1 MAKTIKLE
9 YSESTAEAYVSCDNG
24 GGCSGGNLQ
33 VGLAYNGSVV
43 ELVSIIDECNGDYS
57 NVPISFEVKNYAT
70 NAQIGLTSTTDY
82 QTALIA
88 LDGILSGIAQGTS
101 ITIICNYT
109 DCCGNGSF
117 TAQLSVVAGF
127 PYVIANEDKCS
138 RPTDYYGYSAIY
150 DLSGAIVYSTQSTVQ
165 ERAID
170 VINLNNYITTM
181 PSGTYYKV
189 TFYYDDCL
197 GVPPIDNSL
206 MTTIFAGYTPFTV

>member
-9 YSESTAEAYVSCDNG
+9 YSESTAEAYVSCDGG
-24 GGCSGGNLQ
+24 GGCVGNLQ
-33 VGLAYNGSVV
+33 LSMSYNGTEVQLTPVV
-43 ELVSIIDECNGDYS
+43 DECNNDYS
-57 NVPISFEVKNYAT
+57 NVLMSFEVKDYAT

-117 TAQLSVVAGF
+117 TVQLSVVAGF
-127 PYVIANEDKCS
+127 PYVIANEDECS
-138 RPTDYYGYSAIY
+138 GHTNYYGYSVIY